1 MQMMRIEWKTIVV
14 EILAKMLQKETQE
27 DDIIE
32 LLKIY
37 VDIIELE

>member
-1 MQMMRIEWKTIVV
+1 MENYIVV

>member
-37 VDIIELE
+37 FDIIELE